1 MPSCNNLSPA
11 ASDDHVS
18 DTSNNPND
26 IINNIGLH
34 VQYSIKKLLYSILN
48 SDRSRLWLP
57 KLHSAYE
64 FKVMETVCEILKPF
78 KFVTK
83 EGDLVI

>member
-1 MPSCNNLSPA
+1 MPSCHNLSPA

-34 VQYSIKKLLYSILN
+34 VQYSIKKLLHTAQYM
-48 SDRSRLWLP
+48 
-57 KLHSAYE
+57 KLGYIKIMNIKAS
-64 FKVMETVCEILKPF
+64 
-78 KFVTK
+78 
-83 EGDLVI
+83 